1 MKKGVL
7 LAIGAYGLW
16 GLFPMYW
23 KQLQQVP
30 ATEIIGH
37 RIVWSLVFAFGVV
50 VFKKRL
56 TVMVRTIR
64 DPRMVLIYG
73 IAAGVLAV
81 NWTTYVWGINAGY
94 VVEASLGYFINPLV
108 SVLLGVLFFRER
120 LRVLQWAAIGL
131 AATGVAYLTV
141 RHGSLPW
148 IALVLAFSF
157 GTYGLIKK
165 SAPLESLEGLSLEL
179 CLLFIPA
186 AVYLMHLESTG
197 AGTFGHAGFSS
208 ILLALGGIVT
218 ATPLLMFA
226 GAARRIPL
234 SMVGIL
240 QYIAPTLQFSI
251 GVWVYGEEFSR
262 TRFTGFCFIWAALM
276 IYTVEG
282 LYAHRKRRRLL
293 DSVGE
298 KASSNRPGHEG
309 VERARD

>member
-1 MKKGVL
+1 VNKGIL
-7 LAIGAYGLW
+7 LAVGAYGLW
-16 GLFPMYW
+16 GLLPIYW

-30 ATEIIGH
+30 ALEIIAH

-56 TVMVRTIR
+56 TVMLQTIR
-64 DPRMVLIYG
+64 KPRMVLIYG
-73 IAAGVLAV
+73 AAAGVLTV
-81 NWTTYVWGINAGY
+81 NWTTYVWGVNAGY
-94 VVEASLGYFINPLV
+94 VVETSLGYFINPLV

-120 LRVLQWAAIGL
+120 LRPGQWAAIGL
-131 AATGVAYLTV
+131 AVAGVAYLTI

-165 SAPLESLEGLSLEL
+165 RAPLGALEGLSLEL
-179 CLLFIPA
+179 FILFVPALL
-186 AVYLMHLESTG
+186 YLIYLEAEG
-197 AGTFGHAGFSS
+197 VGTFGHAGLSS
-208 ILLALGGIVT
+208 ILLVLGGIVT

-251 GVWVYGEEFSR
+251 GVWVYGEEFSTVR
-262 TRFTGFCFIWAALM
+262 LTGFCFIWAALVV
-276 IYTVEG
+276 YTLEG
-282 LYAHRKRRRLL
+282 LYVRRK
-293 DSVGE
+293 
-298 KASSNRPGHEG
+298 GHI
-309 VERARD
+309 ACADAKTY

>member
-1 MKKGVL
+1 MNKGIL
-7 LAIGAYGLW
+7 LAVGAYGLW
-16 GLFPMYW
+16 GLLPIYW

-30 ATEIIGH
+30 ALEIIAH

-56 TVMVRTIR
+56 TVMLQTIR
-64 DPRMVLIYG
+64 KPRMVLIYG
-73 IAAGVLAV
+73 AAAGVLTV
-81 NWTTYVWGINAGY
+81 NWTTYVWGVNAGY
-94 VVEASLGYFINPLV
+94 VVETSLGYFINPLV

-120 LRVLQWAAIGL
+120 LRPGQWAAIGL
-131 AATGVAYLTV
+131 AVAGVAYLTI

-165 SAPLESLEGLSLEL
+165 RAPLGALEGLSLEL
-179 CLLFIPA
+179 FILFVPALL
-186 AVYLMHLESTG
+186 YLIYLEAEG
-197 AGTFGHAGFSS
+197 VGTFGHAGLSS
-208 ILLALGGIVT
+208 ILLVLGGIVT

-251 GVWVYGEEFSR
+251 GVWVYGEEFSTVR
-262 TRFTGFCFIWAALM
+262 LTGFCFIWAALVV
-276 IYTVEG
+276 YTLEG
-282 LYAHRKRRRLL
+282 LYVRRK
-293 DSVGE
+293 
-298 KASSNRPGHEG
+298 GHI
-309 VERARD
+309 ACADAKTY

>member
-1 MKKGVL
+1 V
-7 LAIGAYGLW
+7 GAYGLW
-16 GLFPMYW
+16 GLLPIYW

-30 ATEIIGH
+30 ALEIIAH

-56 TVMVRTIR
+56 TVMLQTIR
-64 DPRMVLIYG
+64 KPRMVLIYG
-73 IAAGVLAV
+73 AAAGVLTV
-81 NWTTYVWGINAGY
+81 NWTTYVWGVNAGY
-94 VVEASLGYFINPLV
+94 VVETSLGYFINPLV

-120 LRVLQWAAIGL
+120 LRPGQWAAIGL
-131 AATGVAYLTV
+131 AVAGVAYLTI

-165 SAPLESLEGLSLEL
+165 RAPLGALEGLSLEL
-179 CLLFIPA
+179 FILFVPALL
-186 AVYLMHLESTG
+186 YLIYLEAEG
-197 AGTFGHAGFSS
+197 VGTFGHAGLSS
-208 ILLALGGIVT
+208 ILLVLGGIVT

-251 GVWVYGEEFSR
+251 GVWVYGEEFSTVR
-262 TRFTGFCFIWAALM
+262 LTGFCFIWAALVV
-276 IYTVEG
+276 YTLEG
-282 LYAHRKRRRLL
+282 LYVRRK
-293 DSVGE
+293 
-298 KASSNRPGHEG
+298 GHI
-309 VERARD
+309 ACADAKTY

>member
-1 MKKGVL
+1 

-16 GLFPMYW
+16 GIFPIYW

-37 RIVWSLVFAFGVV
+37 RIVWSLVFVFGMV
-50 VFKKRL
+50 VFKKRFR
-56 TVMVRTIR
+56 VMLQTIR
-64 DPRMVLIYG
+64 NPRMVLIYG
-73 IAAGVLAV
+73 IAAAVLTV

-94 VVEASLGYFINPLV
+94 IVESSLGYFINPLV
-108 SVLLGVLFFRER
+108 SVLLGVIFFRER
-120 LRVLQWAAIGL
+120 LRVLQWAAIAL
-131 AATGVAYLTV
+131 AAVGVGYLTV
-141 RHGSLPW
+141 RYGSLPW

-165 SAPLESLEGLSLEL
+165 SAPLEALEGLSVEL

-186 AVYLMHLESTG
+186 MLYLLFLESKG
-197 AGTFGHAGFSS
+197 VGTFGHADLSS
-208 ILLALGGIVT
+208 LLLALGGIVT
-218 ATPLLMFA
+218 AAPLLMFA

-240 QYIAPTLQFSI
+240 QYIGPTLQFSI

-262 TRFTGFCFIWAALM
+262 TRFTGFCFIWAALL

-282 LYAHRKRRRLL
+282 LYARQRK
-293 DSVGE
+293 
-298 KASSNRPGHEG
+298 
-309 VERARD
+309 ERWAF

>member
-1 MKKGVL
+1 VKKGVF
-7 LAIGAYGLW
+7 LAIGAYTLW
-16 GLFPMYW
+16 GLFPIYW

-37 RIVWSLVFAFGVV
+37 RIVWSLVFAFAVV
-50 VFKKRL
+50 AFKKQL
-56 TVMVRTIR
+56 TALSQTMRK
-64 DPRMVLIYG
+64 PRMVLIYG
-73 IAAGVLAV
+73 MAAGLLTV
-81 NWTTYVWGINAGY
+81 NWTTYVWGVNAGY

-120 LRVLQWAAIGL
+120 LRLAQWISIGL
-131 AATGVAYLTV
+131 AATGVGYLTV
-141 RHGSLPW
+141 QYGSPPW

-165 SAPLESLEGLSLEL
+165 SAPLEALEGLSLEL
-179 CLLFIPA
+179 CLLFVPA
-186 AVYLMHLESTG
+186 MLYLMYLESKG
-197 AGTFGHAGFSS
+197 VGSFGHAGFSS
-208 ILLALGGIVT
+208 MLLALGGIVT

-262 TRFTGFCFIWAALM
+262 ARFTGFCFIWAALLL
-276 IYTVEG
+276 YTVEG
-282 LYAHRKRRRLL
+282 LYARQKNHVRIQR
-293 DSVGE
+293 S
-298 KASSNRPGHEG
+298 
-309 VERARD
+309 

>member
-1 MKKGVL
+1 MRKGVF

-16 GLFPMYW
+16 GLFPIYW

-37 RIVWSLVFAFGVV
+37 RIVWSLVFALGVV
-50 VFKKRL
+50 TFRKQL
-56 TVMVRTIR
+56 TALSLTIR
-64 DPRMVLIYG
+64 NPRMVAVYG
-73 IAAGVLAV
+73 IAAALLAV

-108 SVLLGVLFFRER
+108 SVLLGVIFFRER
-120 LRVLQWAAIGL
+120 LRPAQWAAIGL
-131 AATGVAYLTV
+131 AAVGVGYLTL
-141 RHGSLPW
+141 RYGSLPW

-165 SAPLESLEGLSLEL
+165 SAPLEALEGLSLEL
-179 CLLFIPA
+179 CLLFLPA
-186 AVYLMHLESTG
+186 MLYLVHLESG
-197 AGTFGHAGFSS
+197 GVGTFGHAGLSS
-208 ILLALGGIVT
+208 TLLALGGIVT

-262 TRFTGFCFIWAALM
+262 TRFTGFCFIWAALL

-282 LYAHRKRRRLL
+282 LHARRKNSLQG
-293 DSVGE
+293 VV
-298 KASSNRPGHEG
+298 KA
-309 VERARD
+309 

>member
-1 MKKGVL
+1 MKKGIL

-16 GLFPMYW
+16 GVFPIYW

-37 RIVWSLVFAFGVV
+37 RIVWSLVFASGVV
-50 VFKKRL
+50 VCKKRL
-56 TVMVRTIR
+56 MVMLQTMR

-73 IAAGVLAV
+73 VAAAVLAV

-120 LRVLQWAAIGL
+120 LRPLQWTAIAL
-131 AATGVAYLTV
+131 AALGVAYLTI
-141 RHGSLPW
+141 RYGSLPW

-165 SAPLESLEGLSLEL
+165 SAPLEALEGLSLEL
-179 CLLFIPA
+179 CLLFVPA
-186 AVYLMHLESTG
+186 MLYLMYLESKG
-197 AGTFGHAGFSS
+197 AGTFGHVGFSS

-226 GAARRIPL
+226 GAARRSPL

-251 GVWVYGEEFSR
+251 GVWIYGEEFSR
-262 TRFTGFCFIWAALM
+262 VRFTGFCFIWAALV
-276 IYTVEG
+276 IYTMEG
-282 LYAHRKRRRLL
+282 LYAHRRK
-293 DSVGE
+293 
-298 KASSNRPGHEG
+298 
-309 VERARD
+309 ERALSE

>member
-1 MKKGVL
+1 M
-7 LAIGAYGLW
+7 GAYGLW
-16 GLFPMYW
+16 GLLPIYW

-30 ATEIIGH
+30 ALEIIAH

-56 TVMVRTIR
+56 TVMLQTIR
-64 DPRMVLIYG
+64 KPRMVLIYG
-73 IAAGVLAV
+73 AAAGVLTV
-81 NWTTYVWGINAGY
+81 NWTTYVWGVNAGY
-94 VVEASLGYFINPLV
+94 VVETSLGYFINPLV

-120 LRVLQWAAIGL
+120 LRPGQWAAIGL
-131 AATGVAYLTV
+131 AVAGVAYLTI

-165 SAPLESLEGLSLEL
+165 RAPLGALEGLSLEL
-179 CLLFIPA
+179 FILFVPALL
-186 AVYLMHLESTG
+186 YLIYLEAEG
-197 AGTFGHAGFSS
+197 VGTFGHAGLSS
-208 ILLALGGIVT
+208 ILLVLGGIVT

-251 GVWVYGEEFSR
+251 GVWVYGEEFSTVR
-262 TRFTGFCFIWAALM
+262 LTGFCFIWAALVV
-276 IYTVEG
+276 YTLEG
-282 LYAHRKRRRLL
+282 LYVRRK
-293 DSVGE
+293 
-298 KASSNRPGHEG
+298 GHI
-309 VERARD
+309 ACADAKTY

>member
-1 MKKGVL
+1 VNKGIL
-7 LAIGAYGLW
+7 LAVGAYGLW
-16 GLFPMYW
+16 GLLPIYW

-30 ATEIIGH
+30 ALEIIAH

-56 TVMVRTIR
+56 TVMLQTIR
-64 DPRMVLIYG
+64 KPRMVLIYG
-73 IAAGVLAV
+73 AAAGVLTV
-81 NWTTYVWGINAGY
+81 NWTTYVWGVNAGY
-94 VVEASLGYFINPLV
+94 VVETSLGYFINPLV

-120 LRVLQWAAIGL
+120 LRPGQWAAIGL
-131 AATGVAYLTV
+131 AVAGVAYLTI

-165 SAPLESLEGLSLEL
+165 RAPLGALEGLSLEL
-179 CLLFIPA
+179 FILFVPALL
-186 AVYLMHLESTG
+186 YLIYLEAEG
-197 AGTFGHAGFSS
+197 VGTFGHAGLSS
-208 ILLALGGIVT
+208 ILLVLGGIVT

-251 GVWVYGEEFSR
+251 GVWVYGEEFSTVR
-262 TRFTGFCFIWAALM
+262 LTGFCFIWAALVV
-276 IYTVEG
+276 YTLEG
-282 LYAHRKRRRLL
+282 LYVRRK
-293 DSVGE
+293 
-298 KASSNRPGHEG
+298 GHIACAD
-309 VERARD
+309 VKTY

>member
-1 MKKGVL
+1 VKKGIL

-16 GLFPMYW
+16 GIFPIYW

-37 RIVWSLVFAFGVV
+37 RIVWSLVFVFGMV
-50 VFKKRL
+50 VFKKRFR
-56 TVMVRTIR
+56 VMLQTIR
-64 DPRMVLIYG
+64 NPRMVLIYG
-73 IAAGVLAV
+73 IAAAVLTV

-94 VVEASLGYFINPLV
+94 IVESSLGYFINPLV
-108 SVLLGVLFFRER
+108 SVLLGVIFFRER
-120 LRVLQWAAIGL
+120 LRVLQWAAIAL
-131 AATGVAYLTV
+131 AAVGVGYLTV
-141 RHGSLPW
+141 RYGSLPW

-165 SAPLESLEGLSLEL
+165 SAPLEALEGLSVEL

-186 AVYLMHLESTG
+186 MLYLLFLESKG
-197 AGTFGHAGFSS
+197 VGTFGHADLSS
-208 ILLALGGIVT
+208 LLLALGGIVT
-218 ATPLLMFA
+218 AAPLLMFA

-240 QYIAPTLQFSI
+240 QYIGPTLQFSI

-262 TRFTGFCFIWAALM
+262 TRFTGFCFIWAALL

-282 LYAHRKRRRLL
+282 LYARQRK
-293 DSVGE
+293 
-298 KASSNRPGHEG
+298 
-309 VERARD
+309 ERWAF

>member
-1 MKKGVL
+1 VKKGIL

-16 GLFPMYW
+16 GIFPIYW

-37 RIVWSLVFAFGVV
+37 RIVWSLVFAFGMV
-50 VFKKRL
+50 VFKKRFR
-56 TVMVRTIR
+56 VMLQTIR
-64 DPRMVLIYG
+64 NPRMVLIYG
-73 IAAGVLAV
+73 IAAAVLTV

-94 VVEASLGYFINPLV
+94 IVETSLGYFINPLV
-108 SVLLGVLFFRER
+108 SVLLGVIFFRER
-120 LRVLQWAAIGL
+120 LRVLQWAAIVL
-131 AATGVAYLTV
+131 AAVGVGYLTV
-141 RHGSLPW
+141 RYGSLPW

-165 SAPLESLEGLSLEL
+165 SAPLEALEGLTLEL

-186 AVYLMHLESTG
+186 MLYLLFLESRG
-197 AGTFGHAGFSS
+197 VGTFGHVDLSS
-208 ILLALGGIVT
+208 LLLALGGIVT
-218 ATPLLMFA
+218 AAPLLMFA

-262 TRFTGFCFIWAALM
+262 TRFTGFCFIWAALL

-282 LYAHRKRRRLL
+282 LHARRKNSLHG
-293 DSVGE
+293 VA
-298 KASSNRPGHEG
+298 KA
-309 VERARD
+309 